1 MYVRTQRTNR
11 RTRTQRPPT
20 SVHRHAYVYVIPV
33 EDPRTRT
40 YEEYGYIG
48 QTARTYYTGNPRI
61 DLVDRYLEHKADQPW
76 ADQIRSPGMLV
87 IWQGSCTQAE
97 LDARERTA
105 IRTYRPLYNIEHN
118 RRNPRRIKPWEVRKP
133 AARPD
138 IPTYIPYLAAGF
150 VLAAACLSL
159 ISRMV

>member
-1 MYVRTQRTNR
+1 MYVRERRTKR
-11 RTRTQRPPT
+11 RTRTKRAPT
-20 SVHRHAYVYVIPV
+20 YVHRYAYVYVIPV

-48 QTARTYYTGNPRI
+48 QSARTYYTGRART
-61 DLVDRYLEHKADQPW
+61 DLVDRYLEHMADKPW
-76 ADQIRSPGMLV
+76 ADQIRSPGMMV

-105 IRTYRPLYNIEHN
+105 IRMYRPLYNIEHN
-118 RRNPRRIKPWEVRKP
+118 RSNPRRIKPWEVAPRRTQLP
-133 AARPD
+133 VSTTLA
-138 IPTYIPYLAAGF
+138 YLAGSF